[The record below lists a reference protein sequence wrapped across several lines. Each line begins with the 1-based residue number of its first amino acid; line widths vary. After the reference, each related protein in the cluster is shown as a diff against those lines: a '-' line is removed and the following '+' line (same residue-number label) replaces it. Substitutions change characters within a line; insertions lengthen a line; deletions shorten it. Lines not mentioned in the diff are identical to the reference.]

1 MIKKF
6 LAAILIALPLS
17 ISAQTVK
24 IGVIDVEE
32 LVQAAPE
39 TAEAQKTLQEAQ
51 TKYSTDLQ
59 KLQEEVQKKYDEL
72 EQLKKDNAT
81 PATILE
87 RREQEVQSLYERM
100 TQTAQTYDND
110 LKQQQYQLMAPIY
123 DKIQKAAQ
131 SVGQEN
137 GFTLVIPVA
146 AAIYM
151 SADVIDINPL
161 VKAKIT
167 APAAQ

>member
-24 IGVIDVEE
+24 IGVIDVEA

-39 TAEAQKTLQEAQ
+39 TAEASKTLQEAQ
-51 TKYSTDLQ
+51 TKYTADLK
-59 KLQEEVQKKYDEL
+59 KLEEEVQKKVDEL
-72 EQLKKDNAT
+72 ETLRKDTAT

-87 RREQEVQSLYERM
+87 RRQQEVQALYERYS
-100 TQTAQTYDND
+100 QTAQTYEQD

-137 GFTLVIPVA
+137 GFTLVIPVGA
-146 AAIYM
+146 IIYM
-151 SADVIDINPL
+151 SSDVIDINPL
-161 VKAKIT
+161 VKAKIE

>member
-17 ISAQTVK
+17 ISAQTIK
-24 IGVIDVEE
+24 IGVIDIES
-32 LVQAAPE
+32 LVQEAPE

-110 LKQQQYQLMAPIY
+110 LKQQQYQLKAPIY

-137 GFTLVIPVA
+137 GFTLVIPAA

>member
-24 IGVIDVEE
+24 IGVIDVEA

>member
-24 IGVIDVEE
+24 IGVIDVEA

-137 GFTLVIPVA
+137 GFTLVIPAA

>member
-1 MIKKF
+1 M
-6 LAAILIALPLS
+6 
-17 ISAQTVK
+17 
-24 IGVIDVEE
+24 
-32 LVQAAPE
+32 
-39 TAEAQKTLQEAQ
+39 
-51 TKYSTDLQ
+51 
-59 KLQEEVQKKYDEL
+59 

-137 GFTLVIPVA
+137 GFTLVIPAA